1 MKMGNKIK
9 KIIDLVPR
17 DKLLHILA
25 GIIIAL
31 LVLKVMSF
39 LPTMPMIARIVSF
52 AAVIVAGVIREV
64 YNKKNGGIFDKY
76 DLYATIFGGLIVEL
90 LTTY

>member
-1 MKMGNKIK
+1 M
-9 KIIDLVPR
+9 VPR
-17 DKLLHILA
+17 DKLLHIIA

-39 LPTMPMIARIVSF
+39 LHTMPMIARIVSI

-64 YNKKNGGIFDKY
+64 YNKKMAAF
-76 DLYATIFGGLIVEL
+76 
-90 LTTY
+90 LTNTTCMPPFSVD